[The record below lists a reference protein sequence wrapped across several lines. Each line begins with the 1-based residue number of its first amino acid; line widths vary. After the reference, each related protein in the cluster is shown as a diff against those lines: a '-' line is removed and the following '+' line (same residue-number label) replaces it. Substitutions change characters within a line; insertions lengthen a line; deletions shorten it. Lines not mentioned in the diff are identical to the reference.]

1 MLKWAIV
8 QEKLAL
14 GWAFVRLAERVDSEM
29 HWVGRSVHLVSLFI
43 RVIACAIFCHFPF
56 PHEKCSAPFLSHFP
70 LIPDPIIPLPKHP
83 TWEAN
88 CRLWS
93 PNRQRYAL
101 PNMLSLGKFQI
112 VFLHYY
118 SGYML
123 KWVSATPMGCWEKS
137 MDRIPSPSSST
148 QLHFLFQ
155 QQRKFFRSLI
165 RHAPLSGCPRQN
177 YRTSLQITISALAP
191 SSLPRKLLW
200 PCVVFRLQCPKH
212 VARKALDKNDNWR
225 PKRWFVFGLLLQQ

>member
-14 GWAFVRLAERVDSEM
+14 GWAFVGLAERVDSEM
-29 HWVGRSVHLVSLFI
+29 HWVGRPVHLVSLFI

-123 KWVSATPMGCWEKS
+123 KWVSATPMGSRKS
-137 MDRIPSPSSST
+137 WIRDPLS
-148 QLHFLFQ
+148 LFLYA
-155 QQRKFFRSLI
+155 
-165 RHAPLSGCPRQN
+165 APLSVPAAKEI
-177 YRTSLQITISALAP
+177 LPVFDP
-191 SSLPRKLLW
+191 SRAF
-200 PCVVFRLQCPKH
+200 VRLSPPE
-212 VARKALDKNDNWR
+212 L
-225 PKRWFVFGLLLQQ
+225 